1 MRQSVI
7 DLFKNIVVFNYLLPH
22 GSVEKSIYT
31 TIENDFC
38 YYSKD
43 DAKLAEVIYNTLI
56 DYAFNDN
63 EIVDDLNELQT
74 EAIVTR
80 MRIEEED
87 TDATQQK
94 YGFFGE
100 VLLNLV
106 LRICFE
112 TTPIIAKG
120 YFYDILKPEE
130 PKGYDSYHLVQTE
143 KGCSLW
149 FGEVKFHQTYSSAL
163 KSIFDNIEKA
173 LSNDYLK
180 DNLLAILPKKNNLN
194 IIEDTTINEIIQ
206 DLRRHPKTSI
216 VSLVSKY
223 NLKLVYPVFI
233 ICNSGKDYDNTIS
246 SIIEEIKS
254 KYSGKSLNINIDYDL
269 FFILMP
275 IADVKQVKK
284 QVLQWIKLTQPL
296 TLL

>member
-7 DLFKNIVVFNYLLPH
+7 DLFKNIVVYNYSLPH

-31 TIENDFC
+31 TINNDFC
-38 YYSKD
+38 FSSID
-43 DAKLAEVIYNTLI
+43 DLKLAEVIYNTLI

-63 EIVDDLNELQT
+63 EIVGDLNELQT

-100 VLLNLV
+100 VLLNLF

-149 FGEVKFHQTYSSAL
+149 FGEVKFHQKYSSAL
-163 KSIFDNIEKA
+163 KSVFSNLEKA
-173 LSNDYLK
+173 ISNDYLK
-180 DNLLAILPKKNNLN
+180 DNLLAILPKKNDLN
-194 IIEDTTINEIIQ
+194 VKDTTIDNIIQ
-206 DLRRHPKTSI
+206 DLKKCAKTSI
-216 VSLVSKY
+216 ASLVSRYK
-223 NLKLVYPVFI
+223 LKLVYPVFI
-233 ICNSGKDYDNTIS
+233 ICNSIKDYDSTIL

-254 KYSGKSLNINIDYDL
+254 KHSGKSFKIDINYDL

>member
-1 MRQSVI
+1 MRKSVI
-7 DLFKNIVVFNYLLPH
+7 DLFKNTIVLNYRLPKN
-22 GSVEKSIYT
+22 GIEKSIYT
-31 TIENDFC
+31 TLNNDFC
-38 YYSKD
+38 YLSKD
-43 DAKLAEVIYNTLI
+43 DLKIAELIYNTLI
-56 DYAFNDN
+56 DYAFNEN

-87 TDATQQK
+87 SDATQQK

-100 VLLNLV
+100 VLLNLF
-106 LRICFE
+106 LHIFFK

-130 PKGYDSYHLVQTE
+130 PKGYDSYHLLQTQR
-143 KGCSLW
+143 GCSLW
-149 FGEVKFHQTYSSAL
+149 FGEVKFHQNYSSAL
-163 KSIFDNIEKA
+163 KSVFDNIEKA

-180 DNLLAILPKKNNLN
+180 RNLLALLPKKKDLNVNNS
-194 IIEDTTINEIIQ
+194 IIDNIIQ
-206 DLRRHPKTSI
+206 DLRIKPSTTI

-223 NLKLVYPVFI
+223 NLKLVYPIFI
-233 ICNSGKDYDNTIS
+233 ICNFEKNYDNTIS

-254 KYSGKSLNINIDYDL
+254 KYADKSLTMDIDYHL

-275 IADVKQVKK
+275 ISDVKQIKML
-284 QVLQWIKLTQPL
+284 VLQWIKSNQPL